1 MMILP
6 IEKKIK
12 TVVTNN
18 KYYQNDFIDYN
29 NNLTVFLY
37 SKNNDE
43 LTHINHYLI
52 VIVVLLF
59 SI

>member
-12 TVVTNN
+12 TVETNN